1 MQGSGDGLFPGFD
14 ESTDSSLE
22 QAGTAINGGDTSAN
36 GLGSDGTTSP
46 FLKPFNL
53 VGGIHCGHVPIMIYK
68 AGHVQLLSPCYRHV
82 DMTCIRIEGIAKR
95 FGSTAAVDGVDIEIH
110 TGELFFL
117 LGPSGCGKTT
127 LLRMIAGFIE
137 PSGGQIYFDDSD
149 VTTLPPNKRNTGMVF
164 QSYALWPHMTVAEN
178 VAYGLRVRKVD
189 AASRK
194 QRVAAALESVQ
205 MGEYAQRKPNQLSGG
220 QQQRVALAR
229 ALVVEPQVLLLDEP
243 LSNLD
248 AKLRLEMRQE
258 IRRLCKSTGITTVY
272 VTHDQEEALSM
283 ADRMAVLKDGK
294 LQQLGP
300 PQDLYH
306 QPDNR
311 FVAEFLGE
319 TNLLPATISGR
330 EDEQVRLDTVV
341 GPVLAKIPSGGI
353 PEGGNVTCSIRPES
367 FRLEPTGQTS
377 EVKGRVEEIVF
388 LGDSTQ
394 ALVGFDGGHLVR
406 TVSLNQGVRPKPGD
420 PASLHVDP
428 QDVVILSD

>member
-1 MQGSGDGLFPGFD
+1 M
-14 ESTDSSLE
+14 
-22 QAGTAINGGDTSAN
+22 
-36 GLGSDGTTSP
+36 
-46 FLKPFNL
+46 
-53 VGGIHCGHVPIMIYK
+53 
-68 AGHVQLLSPCYRHV
+68 QLLSPCYRHV

-110 TGELFFL
+110 AGELFFL

-137 PSGGQIYFDDSD
+137 PSAGRISFDDAD
-149 VTTLPPNKRNTGMVF
+149 VTVLPPNKRNTGMVF

-189 AASRK
+189 AATRK

-283 ADRMAVLKDGK
+283 ADRMAVLKSGK

-300 PQDLYH
+300 PQELYN
-306 QPDNR
+306 QPRTR

-319 TNLLPATISGR
+319 TNLIPATISGR
-330 EDEQVRLDTVV
+330 DGDQVRLETAV
-341 GPVLAKIPSGGI
+341 GEVSAKLPGGDV

-367 FRLEPTGQTS
+367 FRLDPTPEASVVSG
-377 EVKGRVEEIVF
+377 EVKDIVF

-394 ALVGFDGGHLVR
+394 AVVGFSGGHTVR
-406 TVSLNQGVRPKPGD
+406 TVSLNQGQRPSPGD
-420 PASLHVDP
+420 QTRLHVDP
-428 QDVVILSD
+428 QDIVILSD